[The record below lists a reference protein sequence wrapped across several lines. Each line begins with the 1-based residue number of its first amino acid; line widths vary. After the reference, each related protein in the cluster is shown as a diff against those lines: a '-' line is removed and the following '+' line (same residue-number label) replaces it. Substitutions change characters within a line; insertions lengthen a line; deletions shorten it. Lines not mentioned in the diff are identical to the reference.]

1 MTTTRGRPKVYT
13 AERIAEAAGEL
24 RRETGRAPSADEI
37 RERLG
42 GGSLDRIRSVIEG
55 IEIGARGRS
64 DAATPADS
72 DVLASPVAGISQQ
85 LSTEGAASPGMMLL
99 QDVLSC
105 VDRRIAMQIDSRV
118 MAARDADAAATDAR
132 IKTAAEAA
140 GSEDRKRLEA
150 LEGRIAELE
159 EGQRRNDEALRVMG
173 DGLTDIAN
181 RIVGCVDKVMMVQ
194 MMGASR
200 APCQAS
206 PRSRSGGSAAKR
218 AVRSGRS
225 GDASTGRAE
234 TSPVGR
240 SDSLEAKTRS
250 GADRIGGRTSQAG
263 ENPSRVRPAASSS
276 GEGDRRGGCNEVPA
290 SSAGTLPV
298 AGAGPSRGGTSSCA
312 ELPRASSG
320 APIRDTIHAGGAVVS
335 GPWRGSRSGLMGSS
349 YVPPA
354 NA

>member
-1 MTTTRGRPKVYT
+1 MTTTRGRPKIYT
-13 AERIAEAAGEL
+13 AARIAEAADEL
-24 RRETGRAPSADEI
+24 RRETGHAPGADEI

-64 DAATPADS
+64 DAATPADPGE
-72 DVLASPVAGISQQ
+72 LASLVAGTSKL
-85 LSTEGAASPGMMLL
+85 LSAERAASPGMTLL
-99 QDVLSC
+99 QDVLSS
-105 VDRRIAMQIDSRV
+105 VDRCLATQIDSRV
-118 MAARDADAAATDAR
+118 MAAREADAAATDAR
-132 IKTAAEAA
+132 IKTAVEAA
-140 GSEDRKRLEA
+140 RSDDVARMAALEDRVSELEA
-150 LEGRIAELE
+150 
-159 EGQRRNDEALRVMG
+159 GQRRSDEALRVMG

-335 GPWRGSRSGLMGSS
+335 GPWRDSRSGLMGSS
-349 YVPPA
+349 CVPPGSA
-354 NA
+354 

>member
-13 AERIAEAAGEL
+13 AERIAEAADDL
-24 RRETGRAPSADEI
+24 RREAGRAPGADEI

-64 DAATPADS
+64 DAATPANPGE
-72 DVLASPVAGISQQ
+72 LASPVAGISQQ

-132 IKTAAEAA
+132 IKTAVEAA
-140 GSEDRKRLEA
+140 RSDDMARMAALEDRVSELEA
-150 LEGRIAELE
+150 
-159 EGQRRNDEALRVMG
+159 GQRRSDEAVKAMG

-181 RIVGCVDKVMMVQ
+181 RLVRWVDEILVVRML
-194 MMGASR
+194 GAPP
-200 APCQAS
+200 APSQAS
-206 PRSRSGGSAAKR
+206 SRSRSGSSAAKR

-225 GDASTGRAE
+225 EDASTGRVE

-263 ENPSRVRPAASSS
+263 ENPSRFRPAASSS
-276 GEGDRRGGCNEVPA
+276 GEGDPRGGCNEVPA

-349 YVPPA
+349 CVPPG

>member
-13 AERIAEAAGEL
+13 AERIAEAADDL
-24 RRETGRAPSADEI
+24 RREAGRAPGADEI

-42 GGSLDRIRSVIEG
+42 GGSLDRIRSVLEG
-55 IEIGARGRS
+55 IEIGVRRRS
-64 DAATPADS
+64 DAATPTDP
-72 DVLASPVAGISQQ
+72 DKPGSPVAGISQQ

-181 RIVGCVDKVMMVQ
+181 RIVGCVDKVLMVQ
-194 MMGASR
+194 MMGASP
-200 APCQAS
+200 APS
-206 PRSRSGGSAAKR
+206 LTSSRSRSGGLAAKGI
-218 AVRSGRS
+218 VRPDRLDDAAT
-225 GDASTGRAE
+225 GDAE
-234 TSPVGR
+234 TLPMGR
-240 SDSLEAKTRS
+240 SDSLEAETRS
-250 GADRIGGRTSQAG
+250 GTDGIGGRTLQAG
-263 ENPSRVRPAASSS
+263 ENPSRVRPAASPS
-276 GEGDRRGGCNEVPA
+276 GEGDRPGARDEVPTA
-290 SSAGTLPV
+290 SGRTLPV
-298 AGAGPSRGGTSSCA
+298 TGAGPSRAGTSSCA

-349 YVPPA
+349 YVPPG